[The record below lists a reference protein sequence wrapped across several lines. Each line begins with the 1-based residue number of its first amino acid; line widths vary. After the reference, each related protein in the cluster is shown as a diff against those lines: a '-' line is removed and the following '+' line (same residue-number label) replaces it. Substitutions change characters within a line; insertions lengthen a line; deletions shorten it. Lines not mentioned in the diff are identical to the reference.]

1 MKDSFFFREL
11 HYERLKIFA
20 VTHISMW
27 FLCKHKMF
35 RGWKNSKDVRFAN
48 FLLFGECKKN
58 SLRISC
64 RICTVYVWIIKWERS
79 FCLDFSLHH
88 LSLVHNYEETMSSTH
103 FRIHLFCWR
112 EHSNLMWRW
121 SLYFNKQL
129 RWCFKN
135 KSQNRSLNFGFLS

>member
-1 MKDSFFFREL
+1 MKDSRYLLSHTYRCGFCVNIKCSEVENTVRMSGLLTSCCLVNVKRIPSEYLVGYVLYMCEL
-11 HYERLKIFA
+11 LK
-20 VTHISMW
+20 
-27 FLCKHKMF
+27 
-35 RGWKNSKDVRFAN
+35 
-48 FLLFGECKKN
+48 
-58 SLRISC
+58 
-64 RICTVYVWIIKWERS
+64 ERS

-112 EHSNLMWRW
+112 EHSNWMWRW